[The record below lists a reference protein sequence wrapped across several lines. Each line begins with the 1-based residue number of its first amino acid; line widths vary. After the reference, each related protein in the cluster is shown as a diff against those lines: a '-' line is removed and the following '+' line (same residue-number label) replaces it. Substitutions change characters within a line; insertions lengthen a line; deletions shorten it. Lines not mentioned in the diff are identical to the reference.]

1 MSEERRRPHPNAL
14 PNYEKAV
21 VSEDRLRKYALSP
34 EHVSSVKGKS
44 SGKDK
49 ALIFERRLGF
59 NASNWEI
66 LKQRILDELPYCK
79 AELGAADEYG
89 QRYKVVMSILGAN
102 EEIANIITA
111 WIIDI
116 GADYPRLISTYVL
129 KRK

>member
-1 MSEERRRPHPNAL
+1 VTEELRSPHQNAL

-21 VSEDRLRKYALSP
+21 VSEDRLRKYALSS

-66 LKQRILDELPYCK
+66 LKRRILDELPYCEAK
-79 AELGAADEYG
+79 LGLADEHG
-89 QRYKVVMSILGAN
+89 QRYKVVMSILGVNGVTAD
-102 EEIANIITA
+102 IITA

>member
-1 MSEERRRPHPNAL
+1 MTEELRSPHPNAL

-21 VSEDRLRKYALSP
+21 ISEDKLRKYALSS

-59 NASNWEI
+59 NTTNCEI
-66 LKQRILDELPYCK
+66 LKQRILDELPYYEAK
-79 AELGAADEYG
+79 LGQEDVYG
-89 QRYKVVMSILGAN
+89 QKYEVVLPILGVN
-102 EEIANIITA
+102 GETANIITA
-111 WIIDI
+111 WIIDV
-116 GADYPRLISTYVL
+116 GVDYPRLISTYVL

>member
-1 MSEERRRPHPNAL
+1 MSEEHRRPHPNAL
-14 PNYEKAV
+14 PNYKKAV
-21 VSEDRLRKYALSP
+21 ISEDKLRIYALSS

-44 SGKDK
+44 RGKDK

-59 NASNWEI
+59 NASNWDI
-66 LKQRILDELPYCK
+66 LKQRILNELPYCEAK
-79 AELGAADEYG
+79 LGAADEYG
-89 QRYKVVMSILGAN
+89 QKYEVVMSILGAN
-102 EEIANIITA
+102 GEIASIITA